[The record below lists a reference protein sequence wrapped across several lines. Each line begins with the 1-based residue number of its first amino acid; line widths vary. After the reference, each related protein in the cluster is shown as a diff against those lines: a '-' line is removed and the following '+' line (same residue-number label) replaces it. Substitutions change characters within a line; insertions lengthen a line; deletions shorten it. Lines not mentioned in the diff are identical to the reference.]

1 MENKYQYASDPTRP
15 NSSSGIRYNKKGAP
29 VYRHI
34 SWGAIVAGTLIAL
47 IIMMILNLLGIGF
60 GLGVINPAE
69 GAIPFSALS
78 TGAIVWWV
86 VSNLIAIFAG
96 SYIAGRL
103 AGVLFGFGST
113 LHGILSWCLYSL
125 TFFWILTTSLGSLM
139 SGVGSIVSGTLSAIM
154 PPTELSR
161 ESAPSQNSM
170 ISMHE
175 VKREVK
181 QILRDTEGTVL
192 ASDTSN
198 AIGRPALDNN
208 GQNLRQNLS
217 NEEHLPDEEI
227 EEIAREVLY
236 NNGEGF
242 TEQVD
247 RQDLAN
253 IIQDRTYL
261 STSESRD
268 VADVMIRQYRK
279 AKRNATQQEEGA
291 RRQAEENGQQVTE
304 AASTA
309 AIWISA
315 SLILGAVVAG
325 IGGRTGKPYTF
336 PGNKAEESDS

>member
-1 MENKYQYASDPTRP
+1 MKNKYQYESDPSGP
-15 NSSSGIRYNKKGAP
+15 NSSSGIRYNKKGTP

-34 SWGAIVAGTLIAL
+34 SWGAIVAGTLVAL
-47 IIMMILNLLGIGF
+47 VIMMILNLLGIAF
-60 GLGVINPAE
+60 GLGFINPAE
-69 GAIPFSALS
+69 GVIPFSALG

-96 SYIAGRL
+96 SYIAGRV
-103 AGVLFGFGST
+103 AGIPSGFAST
-113 LHGILSWCLYSL
+113 LHGILSWCLYTL

-139 SGVGSIVSGTLSAIM
+139 SGVGCVASGSLSPITSPA
-154 PPTELSR
+154 ELSPD
-161 ESAPSQNSM
+161 STPSQNNM
-170 ISMHE
+170 ISMRE
-175 VKREVK
+175 VRREVK
-181 QILRDTEGTVL
+181 QVLRGTEGPVL
-192 ASDTSN
+192 ISDTSGTPGEP
-198 AIGRPALDNN
+198 IDNN
-208 GQNLRQNLS
+208 GLHLRQNLS
-217 NEEHLPDEEI
+217 NQEHLPDKDI

-242 TEQVD
+242 AEQVD

-253 IIQDRTYL
+253 IIQYRTYL
-261 STSESRD
+261 SSSESRD

-279 AKRNATQQEEGA
+279 AKKTARQQEEDI

-325 IGGRTGKPYTF
+325 IGGRTGKPYTT
-336 PGNKAEESDS
+336 PGHIAEESER